1 MFFTTEDPQS
11 SKLMGSWMAAALDSP
26 GQKNLVGVF
35 ADKVFCGGKPILP
48 SRSKLAK
55 STQSLTAGNSVGIRL
70 VKAAGNKVLLE
81 VYFNGELFR
90 TVPLPNGYPLS
101 RPLWGVVDVY
111 GSSTKVKA
119 DVFTLTEAPGM
130 LNLGVNPHGYISGSN
145 NSCTISIS

>member
-11 SKLMGSWMAAALDSP
+11 SKLIGSWMAADLASP

-35 ADKVFCGGKPILP
+35 LAKVFFGGKPILP

-55 STQSLTAGNSVGIRL
+55 STQSLTVGNSVGIRL

-81 VYFNGELFR
+81 VYFNRELFR

-119 DVFTLTEAPGM
+119 DVFTLLKAPG
-130 LNLGVNPHGYISGSN
+130 VDTCIITYHP
-145 NSCTISIS
+145 